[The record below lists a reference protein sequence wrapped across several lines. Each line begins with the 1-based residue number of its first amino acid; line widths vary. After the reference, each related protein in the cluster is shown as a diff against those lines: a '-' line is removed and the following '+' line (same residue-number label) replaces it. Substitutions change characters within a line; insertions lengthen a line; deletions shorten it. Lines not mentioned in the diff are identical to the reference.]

1 MGMTRNRLFCLVIS
15 LLILLAYS
23 NSFQNSLQYDDY
35 HVIERNPFIKDP
47 SRIPDFFLNPQLVS
61 GLCSETSSYRPL
73 LMASLAFNY
82 SLGGLNVFGYHLLN
96 FLVHLIC
103 ALLVYFVTLYLFRFG
118 SEPSGTN
125 TFRFQLTAL
134 FAALIFGLHPIQTES
149 VTYISSRSS
158 SMAALFYL
166 ASFFAYL
173 QYILTGKIRYLVFSS
188 AAYVGTLLVKETGI
202 TLLAILFLFNLMLP
216 HGRSLKSRYLS
227 LLPHFLLSLVYLGI
241 RVYFFASLSYSNPPV
256 RSFYDHVLTQLRAWV
271 YYLGTLVLP
280 LNLNVDYDFPVSH
293 SFLENEVILS
303 LFLLVGLVLLILWLS
318 RSNQLIGFGA
328 LWFAINL
335 APTNSLIVLED
346 LIADRWLYL
355 PSVGFAILMAYG
367 VSWIYQTLVEGR
379 SRVAKVIF
387 FFSCALTI
395 ELYGYSTL
403 LRNFDWT
410 SQRTL
415 WEDAVAKSPNKART
429 YNGLGLALL
438 QEDRLEEASQ
448 YFQQAITLEPK
459 GGQAYLNL
467 GYVYSLQGDYDKAI
481 EYYEQAIPL
490 NQTFL
495 ADVYNNLG
503 VVYLEQQRMEEA
515 KKYFIKAIE
524 IRPHDP
530 RPYCNLG
537 AYHEKKGE
545 IDQAIHFYET
555 SAKLA
560 PEIPTPHGAL
570 SILYERKGWKEKS
583 KEAYHK
589 FLKNSAR

>member
-1 MGMTRNRLFCLVIS
+1 
-15 LLILLAYS
+15 
-23 NSFQNSLQYDDY
+23 
-35 HVIERNPFIKDP
+35 
-47 SRIPDFFLNPQLVS
+47 
-61 GLCSETSSYRPL
+61 
-73 LMASLAFNY
+73 
-82 SLGGLNVFGYHLLN
+82 LGGLNVFGYHLLN

-103 ALLVYFVTLYLFRFG
+103 AFLVYFVTLYLFRFG

-125 TFRFQLTAL
+125 AFRFQLTAL

-173 QYILTGKIRYLVFSS
+173 QYILTGRIRYLVLSS

-202 TLLAILFLFNLMLP
+202 TLLAILFLFNVMFP
-216 HGRSLKSRYLS
+216 HERSLKRRYGS
-227 LLPHFLLSLVYLGI
+227 LLPHFLLSLVYLGM
-241 RVYFFASLSYSNPPV
+241 RVYFFASLAYSNPPV
-256 RSFYDHVLTQLRAWV
+256 RSFYDHLLTQPRAWV
-271 YYLGTLVLP
+271 YYLGTLILP

-293 SFLENEVILS
+293 SVLESSVILS
-303 LFLLVGLVLLILWLS
+303 LLLLAGLALLIFWLS
-318 RSNQLIGFGA
+318 RSNRLIAFWA
-328 LWFAINL
+328 LWFGINL
-335 APTNSLIVLED
+335 APTNSLIILED

-355 PSVGFAILMAYG
+355 PSVGYAILMAYA
-367 VSWIYQTLVEGR
+367 VSWIYQALVEGR
-379 SRVAKVIF
+379 SRVVKVIF
-387 FFSCALTI
+387 FFFCALTI

-438 QEDRLEEASQ
+438 QEGRLEEASQ
-448 YFQQAITLEPK
+448 YFQQAITLKPK
-459 GGQAYLNL
+459 DGQAYLNL
-467 GYVYSLQGDYDKAI
+467 GYVYSLQGDYGKAI
-481 EYYEQAIPL
+481 EYYEMAIPL
-490 NQTFL
+490 LNATFL
-495 ADVYNNLG
+495 PDAYNNLG
-503 VVYLEQQRMEEA
+503 VVYLEQRRMEEA
-515 KKYFIKAIE
+515 KKCFLKAME

-545 IDQAIHFYET
+545 LDPAIHFYET